1 MHRTDDQSLNYYI
14 YIYMYVLLFSL
25 QANSLTVESEHVQ
38 LTRST
43 FYNWELDNCCEECQI
58 NNRI

>member
-1 MHRTDDQSLNYYI
+1 MIKASTII
-14 YIYMYVLLFSL
+14 YIYMSVLLFSL